1 MPALEVGRVC
11 IKLKGRE
18 AGRKARIVEVGKEF
32 IVVEGPYVRKRPVNP
47 RHVLLTQEM
56 AKAAEFAFKGK
67 TGAKGEKK
75 EKQPKAAPK
84 APKAPAGKE
93 KGKKTK

>member
-32 IVVEGPYVRKRPVNP
+32 IIVEGPYVRKRPVNP

-67 TGAKGEKK
+67 AGAKGAKK
-75 EKQPKAAPK
+75 EPQKQPKVTPK
-84 APKAPAGKE
+84 APKGKE
-93 KGKKTK
+93 KEKKKK